1 MSAQDKVRLSQVWS
15 GEYGG
20 VTACIRSIQD
30 ARFKSVAYKMKQKKT
45 TARVHIDQV
54 KMRKNTEDI
63 QSERTGHPTLLPI
76 LI

>member
-1 MSAQDKVRLSQVWS
+1 
-15 GEYGG
+15 
-20 VTACIRSIQD
+20 
-30 ARFKSVAYKMKQKKT
+30 MKQKKT

-54 KMRKNTEDI
+54 KMRKDTEDI